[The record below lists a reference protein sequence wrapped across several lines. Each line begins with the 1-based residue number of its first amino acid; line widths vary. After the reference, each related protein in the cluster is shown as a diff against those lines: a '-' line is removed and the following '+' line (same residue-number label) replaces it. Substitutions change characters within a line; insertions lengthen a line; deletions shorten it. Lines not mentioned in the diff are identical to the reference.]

1 MSPRSH
7 LTMVWYCYCC
17 SAIPGTIIFLLYMV
31 GSPRRR
37 QQQQQQQQQQQPAAA
52 ASTSFWYFGCR
63 RGGLVVAGVIP
74 ALFLCV
80 DPITRM
86 ISLVVSIVPRG
97 TIYNM
102 PHKSSVVVVL
112 TQMYVTSCRYT
123 LSAAS
128 VALTAGGYP
137 QLVLFRAHYCCREL
151 RAAGRAYSHLLL
163 VKHQRD
169 TYRCTER
176 TQYSA
181 APKTP
186 PCDGTAL
193 RILERPV
200 ITWTRVIGI
209 VSYYLG
215 GVDGKP
221 GVSGRGN
228 EPQVRSSSCKKKIK
242 LYLYLYPT
250 KQVSDNEN
258 VHHGQFL
265 EGIPV

>member
-1 MSPRSH
+1 
-7 LTMVWYCYCC
+7 
-17 SAIPGTIIFLLYMV
+17 
-31 GSPRRR
+31 
-37 QQQQQQQQQQQPAAA
+37 
-52 ASTSFWYFGCR
+52 
-63 RGGLVVAGVIP
+63 
-74 ALFLCV
+74 
-80 DPITRM
+80 M

-169 TYRCTER
+169 IYRRTER

-186 PCDGTAL
+186 PCNGTAL

-200 ITWTRVIGI
+200 ITWTLVIGI
-209 VSYYLG
+209 VLYYLG

-221 GVSGRGN
+221 GVSLRGN

-265 EGIPV
+265 EGIPVSHPSLPYTWRRRQDEKGRWL